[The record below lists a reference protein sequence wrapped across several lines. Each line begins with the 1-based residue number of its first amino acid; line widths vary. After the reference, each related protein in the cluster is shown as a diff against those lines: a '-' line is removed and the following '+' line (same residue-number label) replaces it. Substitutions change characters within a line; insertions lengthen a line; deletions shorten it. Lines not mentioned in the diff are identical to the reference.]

1 MAKRVVVIAS
11 GETERRAIPHLV
23 QHLQDRDVELSSVA
37 IPSNN
42 RDLNADM
49 AAKLIASEWFSA
61 TLRPSKFVI
70 LVDADGKDPDEILQ
84 PFRESLPSRLPRGLS
99 PGAVLYVCAQWHLEA
114 WYFADADN
122 LRDYLERPLGSVD
135 TSSPDAIQ
143 NPKLRLK
150 NLLAD
155 KFYTA
160 RVSEEIAKRLDAR
173 AIIRRSP
180 SFRTFITAVENG
192 PAQGNRILLR

>member
-42 RDLNADM
+42 RGLNVDM
-49 AAKLIASEWFSA
+49 VEKLIASEWFSA
-61 TLRPSKFVI
+61 TLRPNKFVI

-84 PFRESLPSRLPRGLS
+84 PFRENLPSRLPRGLS
-99 PGAVLYVCAQWHLEA
+99 SGAVQYAYAQWHLEA

-122 LRDYLERPLGSVD
+122 LRGYLGRPLGNVD

-143 NPKLRLK
+143 NPKLHLK
-150 NLLAD
+150 SLLAD

-160 RVSEEIAKRLDAR
+160 RVSEEIAKSLDSR
-173 AIIRRSP
+173 AIRQLSP
-180 SFRTFITAVENG
+180 SFRAFIAAIENG
-192 PAQGNRILLR
+192 PAP

>member
-1 MAKRVVVIAS
+1 MEKRVIVIAS

-42 RDLNADM
+42 RGLNVDM
-49 AAKLIASEWFSA
+49 VEKLIASEWFSS
-61 TLRPSKFVI
+61 TLRPNKFVI

-84 PFRESLPSRLPRGLS
+84 PFRENLPSRLPRGLS
-99 PGAVLYVCAQWHLEA
+99 SDAVLYVCAQWHLEA

-122 LRDYLERPLGSVD
+122 LSACIERPLGNVD

-143 NPKLRLK
+143 NPKLHLK

-160 RVSEEIAKRLDAR
+160 RVSEDIAKSLDAR
-173 AIIRRSP
+173 AIVRRSP
-180 SFRTFITAVENG
+180 SFQSFIAAVENG
-192 PAQGNRILLR
+192 PAP